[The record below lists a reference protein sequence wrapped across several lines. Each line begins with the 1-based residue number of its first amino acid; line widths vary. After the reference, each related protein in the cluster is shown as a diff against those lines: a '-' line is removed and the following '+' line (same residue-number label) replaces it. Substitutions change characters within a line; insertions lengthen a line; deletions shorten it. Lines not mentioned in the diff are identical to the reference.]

1 MDSICCIKLS
11 LHIKIHTLLEMKGV
25 EKVFAFKRKIKRK
38 RIILAAMLLF
48 SFIIGLTPSGLGNI
62 YAEELSSTPIVE
74 TVATIVES
82 PVEPILPPKEIV
94 AVPAEVVIEPVEE
107 PVEIP
112 AEVVPPVEAIPP
124 VEVVT
129 PEMVTPEVVPPEVA
143 PPEVVP
149 PALIFP
155 EVIPVVETPSA
166 NVEKIELVAN
176 IIWLG
181 IPEGQT
187 SPEATVSLHN
197 GNGILESKVLRKGE
211 SRVVFAPVDKLD
223 AQGNEIAYSITQDP
237 LKDFETVI
245 SLKNTLE
252 ITNAYVTQPVLVPDE
267 DPTHTN
273 EQTFIP
279 WSPVPSLAKS
289 RSLATALA
297 PALEQ
302 AAAALVSITDSEG
315 TYPNPYTQVGDNI
328 RNPNLVR
335 IEYPEGWLTKYA
347 AASSNPGEFNIN
359 LKIEGKAKTTTETT
373 DIVIVLDNSNSMAQN
388 NRLASANAA
397 ATSFIKGL
405 LDPDGNNVY
414 DPSSP
419 IKIAL
424 VTFGEGLVPA
434 NSYYTL
440 TYDGNNLIPKLP
452 TAAVSG
458 GTFTQRALV
467 QASTILGTSTATNK
481 IVLVLSD
488 GVPTFSYQATAVVP
502 NSGTYNLVD
511 YQNVANFPP
520 NYKATTFSS
529 TVIGSGQYYS
539 IQSPYT
545 VGGYTVPNNGFAT
558 MSQALLM
565 KPNYKIYGVGIE
577 LANGGGNNTA
587 TLNDALNVMKNIS
600 TNDNY
605 YYNASQASDLTN
617 ILKAIASTVTKTIAS
632 GSVTDPMGTMV
643 NLNRGTD
650 AVFNSSDYTLTGST
664 AGVLSGVVVSE
675 TPSGTIK
682 ITGLN
687 LGAGE
692 WVNLQYKINLKTED
706 PAFIPDYYY
715 ETNGHT
721 FLTPLSTTPGTTRDF
736 IVPSVK
742 APGTIVSGNKTWMND
757 MAVDRPANITLSLY
771 RTSSDEVKT
780 KVGPSLIVAADMI
793 VDNVW
798 PYSFPKAPLFDNHGH
813 TYTYTVEEAA
823 LDGYTTLISGFG
835 ITNTLKTGEL
845 QVKKVGDNGTTVITA
860 GFATFE
866 LRQGVTV
873 IATKQT
879 VAGLATFQ
887 NIRPGV
893 YQLVEAVAPAGYE
906 LDSTIYT
913 VIVRLNTSKV
923 IEVIVKTGGVDGA
936 VVPSAPLVVKNK
948 KLGSIVIEKLDS
960 VTNAPLSGA
969 EFDLYREVPSGT
981 EGAVEFTMLDNSII
995 YGIKVNAASLVTG
1008 ANGKTTAVGNLIQG
1022 NYFAVETK
1030 APVGYKLLLEPV
1042 RITLIHPNLN
1052 VTTTISNVKA
1062 PELPQTGGV
1071 GTMVFSIAGI
1081 GLMIGALFA
1090 YKKYNSNEKI
1100 K

>member
-1 MDSICCIKLS
+1 M
-11 LHIKIHTLLEMKGV
+11 
-25 EKVFAFKRKIKRK
+25 
-38 RIILAAMLLF
+38 
-48 SFIIGLTPSGLGNI
+48 IGLMPSGIRSVN
-62 YAEELSSTPIVE
+62 AEELNSAPIIETGAAIVE
-74 TVATIVES
+74 T
-82 PVEPILPPKEIV
+82 PVEPILSPEEIAPV
-94 AVPAEVVIEPVEE
+94 PVEAVIAPVEAPPELIPPEVIPTVETPVETKAEIPLE
-107 PVEIP
+107 PIITENPLVEIP
-112 AEVVPPVEAIPP
+112 AEKV
-124 VEVVT
+124 
-129 PEMVTPEVVPPEVA
+129 
-143 PPEVVP
+143 
-149 PALIFP
+149 
-155 EVIPVVETPSA
+155 
-166 NVEKIELVAN
+166 ELVAD

-181 IPEGQT
+181 IPEGQIP
-187 SPEATVSLHN
+187 PETTINLLTGSSIV
-197 GNGILESKVLRKGE
+197 ESKVLSKGE
-211 SRVVFAPVDKLD
+211 SKVVFAPVDKHD
-223 AQGNEIAYSITQDP
+223 AEGNEIAYTVTQDA
-237 LKDFETVI
+237 LKDYETVI
-245 SLKNTLE
+245 SVKNGLE
-252 ITNAYVTQPVLVPDE
+252 ITNTYIAQPVLVPDE

-279 WSPVPSLAKS
+279 WSPVPSLKQS
-289 RSLATALA
+289 RTLTTVLA
-297 PALEQ
+297 PALNQ
-302 AAAALVSITDSEG
+302 VAAVLASKTDAEG
-315 TYPNPYTQVGDNI
+315 TYPDPYTQVGNNI
-328 RNPNLVR
+328 RNPKNLSDPGNPVR
-335 IEYPEGWLTKYA
+335 YEYPEGWLTKYA
-347 AASSNPGEFNIN
+347 ANSSNPGEFNIN
-359 LKIEGKAKTTTETT
+359 LKIEGKAKTTTERT
-373 DIVIVLDNSNSMAQN
+373 DIVLVLDNSNSMAQN

-405 LDPDGNNVY
+405 LDPDGNNLY

-458 GTFTQRALV
+458 GTFTQMALV
-467 QASTILGTSTATNK
+467 QASTILGASTATNR

-488 GVPTFSYQATAVVP
+488 GVPTFSYRVTAVTP
-502 NSGTYNLVD
+502 NTGTYNLVD
-511 YQNVANFPP
+511 YQNVADFPP
-520 NYKATTFSS
+520 TVKATTFNS
-529 TVIGSGQYYS
+529 TTIGSGQYYT

-577 LANGGGNNTA
+577 LDDGGGNNTA

-632 GSVTDPMGTMV
+632 GSVTDPMGTML

-650 AVFNSSDYTLTGST
+650 AVFNSSDYTLTGSS

-675 TPSGTIK
+675 TPTGTIK

-692 WVNLQYKINLKTED
+692 WVNLQYKVNLKTED
-706 PAFIPDYYY
+706 PSFIPDYYY

-721 FLTPLSTTPGTTRDF
+721 FLTPLSTDPGTTRDF
-736 IVPSVK
+736 MVPSVK
-742 APGTIVSGNKTWMND
+742 APGTIISGNKTWVND
-757 MAVDRPANITLSLY
+757 LAQDRPANITLSLY

-780 KVGPSLIVAADMI
+780 KVGPSLIVAADLI
-793 VDNVW
+793 LDNVW
-798 PYSFPKAPLFDNHGH
+798 PYSFPKAPIFDNHGH

-823 LDGYTTLISGFG
+823 LDGYTTLIAGFG

-866 LRQGVTV
+866 LRQGATV
-873 IATKQT
+873 IATRQT
-879 VAGLATFQ
+879 VSGLTTFQ

-893 YQLVEAVAPAGYE
+893 YQLIETVAPEGYE
-906 LDSTIYT
+906 LNPTIYT
-913 VIVRLNTSKV
+913 VIVQLNATTHN
-923 IEVIVKTGGVDGA
+923 IEVTVKTGGVGGT
-936 VVPSAPLVVKNK
+936 VVPSVPLVVTDK

-969 EFDLYREVPSGT
+969 EFDIYREASSGT
-981 EGAVEFTMLDNSII
+981 EGAVMFTMLDNSVV

-1008 ANGKTTAVGNLIQG
+1008 ADGKTPAVGNLIQG

-1030 APVGYKLLLEPV
+1030 VPIGYKLLLLSV
-1042 RITLIHPNLN
+1042 FLLLLRRIHRYNLQML
-1052 VTTTISNVKA
+1052 S
-1062 PELPQTGGV
+1062 
-1071 GTMVFSIAGI
+1071 SD
-1081 GLMIGALFA
+1081 
-1090 YKKYNSNEKI
+1090 
-1100 K
+1100 